1 MAKRQVSLYIDDAAI
16 ELMVSKG
23 REVLK
28 WSTVALQPGMV
39 KDGMIRDQAAVAAKI
54 RELWQ
59 AEKLGGNKKVVV
71 GVNGMNCLYQMVTL
85 PELPENLLGE
95 AVAREATH
103 NLGIEM
109 EQVYLSWQVLS
120 ADHGQ
125 LRIYLT
131 VMARDMIDG
140 VLSALKEA
148 GLKPWMMDIK
158 PLCLARAS
166 SEARAVL
173 VDTQPGSFDL
183 VVLSDGIPEVVRSLS
198 FPEDALLGEKTALL
212 KGELDR
218 AIVFYNSAHMDKGLD
233 LSVPILVSGELAHQ
247 EGEWETLRGPR
258 ERKVKALESP
268 MAERSDF
275 DHCRYATTV
284 GLALKELFREE
295 QWAVCHSIV
304 NFNALPGAYMPRK
317 QSLAEALWLPVV
329 IGGVLVVAAGIG
341 LCAYVQGQSDDL
353 AADLKSVEAR
363 IEEQKVTDV
372 NIKALR
378 EQVDAAQATAGQV
391 ASSLAGWD
399 ASRDLVSGDL
409 WEVYNSLPT
418 GVSLDS
424 VARSEAGVNLGGTAG
439 DESSILDYARTLK
452 DGGRFSTVVVNN
464 ITRGDGSV
472 SFSMI
477 LN

>member
-28 WSTVALQPGMV
+28 WSTVALEPGMV
-39 KDGMIRDQAAVAAKI
+39 KGGMIQDQVGVAAMI

-71 GVNGMNCLYQMVTL
+71 GVSGTNCLYQMITL
-85 PELPENLLGE
+85 PELPENLLPE

-120 ADHGQ
+120 VEHGQ
-125 LRIYLT
+125 MKIYLT
-131 VMARDMIDG
+131 VMSRDMIDG
-140 VLSALKEA
+140 VLSALQEA

-158 PLCLARAS
+158 PLCLARVS

-173 VDTQPGSFDL
+173 VDTQPGSFDV
-183 VVLSDGIPEVVRSLS
+183 VVLADGIPQVIRSLS
-198 FPEDALLGEKTALL
+198 FPEEALLGEKTALL

-218 AIVFYNSAHMDKGLD
+218 AIVFYNSAHMDKAID

-247 EGEWETLRGPR
+247 ESEWETLRGPR

-275 DHCRYATTV
+275 DHCRYATTM
-284 GLALKELFREE
+284 GLALKDVLIEE
-295 QWAVCHSIV
+295 QWAVSHSIV

-341 LCAYVQGQSDDL
+341 LCAYMQGQNNDM
-353 AADLKSVEAR
+353 AADVKSAEQTIV
-363 IEEQKVTDV
+363 EQKVTDDDIEV
-372 NIKALR
+372 LR
-378 EQVDAAQATAGQV
+378 GQVDAAQTAAGQV

-399 ASRDLVSGDL
+399 ASRDLVSDDL

-418 GVSLDS
+418 GMSLDS
-424 VARSEAGVNLGGTAG
+424 VARSEAGVNLSGTAA
-439 DESSILDYARTLK
+439 DEASILDYARTLK
-452 DGGRFSTVVVNN
+452 NGGRFSTVVVNN
-464 ITRGDGSV
+464 ITRGDERI